1 MNALKHFS
9 FFFRQV
15 MFLEVEEGQVSRTFD
30 F

>member
-1 MNALKHFS
+1 MNVLEHFS

-15 MFLEVEEGQVSRTFD
+15 MFLEVEEEVSKTFD